1 MCYGVKTIIGAFLLS
16 TFMVSCSIYDKY
28 PCYDQAEIT
37 LKLVDST
44 GAVLPDSIAYKY
56 NINGFVKGAFRY
68 TVPADKD
75 GKYRVVFNSD
85 DRDSISFVAV
95 ATSDT
100 SAYRVNIPQTGTVIG
115 DTWLTLDN
123 AEKEGNTPQ
132 PVAVYYGS
140 LGIFPEDGKSKS
152 YVIQLKN
159 VLVRVRVQI
168 KGLNDHFSDKDY
180 RIALEGLRSGIAYD
194 GSVSGE
200 LVNNDLQGGFESDG
214 NYMILPITVFP
225 TKAGERVRLRIYKSD
240 GSLLLDRDVDEKG
253 RPLELKRND
262 DVVFVVQVSYP
273 TNITISV
280 IPWAEIDNPIIFQ

>member
-1 MCYGVKTIIGAFLLS
+1 MRYGVKTIIGAFLLS

-28 PCYDQAEIT
+28 PCHDQAEIT
-37 LKLVDST
+37 LKLVGST

-68 TVPADKD
+68 TVSADKD

-100 SAYRVNIPQTGTVIG
+100 SAYRVNNPQIGTVIG
-115 DTWLTLDN
+115 DTWLTLD
-123 AEKEGNTPQ
+123 AKKEGNTPQ
-132 PVAVYYGS
+132 PAAVYYGS
-140 LGIFPEDGKSKS
+140 LGIVPEGGKSKS

-159 VLVRVRVQI
+159 VLARVRVQI

-180 RIALEGLRSGIAYD
+180 RTTLEGLRSGIAYD

-200 LVNNDLQGGFESDG
+200 LVNDDLQGSFESDG
-214 NYMILPITVFP
+214 NYMTLPITVFP
-225 TKAGERVRLRIYKSD
+225 TKSGERVRLRIYKSD

-262 DVVFVVQVSYP
+262 DVVFVVQASYP
-273 TNITISV
+273 TNITVSV
-280 IPWAEIDNPIIFQ
+280 IPWTEIENPTIFQ

>member
-1 MCYGVKTIIGAFLLS
+1 MRYGVKTIIGAFLLS

-28 PCYDQAEIT
+28 PCHDQAEIT
-37 LKLVDST
+37 LKLVGST

-56 NINGFVKGAFRY
+56 NINGFVKSAFRY

-75 GKYRVVFNSD
+75 GKYRVVFNTD

-95 ATSDT
+95 AASDT
-100 SAYRVNIPQTGTVIG
+100 SAYRVNNPQIGTVIG
-115 DTWLTLDN
+115 DTWLTLD
-123 AEKEGNTPQ
+123 AKKDGNTSQ
-132 PVAVYYGS
+132 PAVVYYGS
-140 LGIFPEDGKSKS
+140 LGIVPESGKSQS

-159 VLVRVRVQI
+159 VLARVRVQI

-200 LVNNDLQGGFESDG
+200 LVNDDLQGSFESDG
-214 NYMILPITVFP
+214 NYMTLPITVFP

-253 RPLELKRND
+253 RSLELKRND

-273 TNITISV
+273 TNITVSV
-280 IPWAEIDNPIIFQ
+280 IPWAEIENPTIFQ